1 MATALVKSY
10 SLFLPMRR
18 EEDHMKTSARTAVKL
33 AGASVGALA
42 LLGAGYLARTW
53 ARYGKVSHD
62 GRPDPLLDRFMP
74 TYEVREYHEARV
86 SAPVDI
92 AFEAVRALDINR
104 SRLVRG
110 LFRARQIALR
120 ADDTARMPARPF
132 FEEARALGWGVLAEA
147 PGREIVFGAVTQP
160 WVADVR
166 FESVPPGDFASF
178 DTPGFVKIAFT
189 MAAEPIDARS
199 SVVWTETR
207 VATTD
212 AYARDRF
219 RRYWA
224 VVSPGVRV
232 IRIET
237 LRLLRSDA
245 ERRARE
251 TRDELIEQEV

>member
-1 MATALVKSY
+1 MKSY
-10 SLFLPMRR
+10 SLFLPIRR

-33 AGASVGALA
+33 ASASVGALA
-42 LLGAGYLARTW
+42 LLGAGYLARNW
-53 ARYGKVSHD
+53 ARYGKVSRD

-74 TYEVREYHEARV
+74 TYEVREYHETRV
-86 SAPVDI
+86 AAPVEI
-92 AFEAVRALDINR
+92 AFDAVRALDVNR
-104 SRLVRG
+104 SRLARG
-110 LFRARQIALR
+110 IFRARQIALR
-120 ADDTARMPARPF
+120 AHHSPRMPSRPF
-132 FEEARALGWGVLAEA
+132 LEEAKALGWGVLAEA
-147 PGREIVFGAVTQP
+147 PGREIVFGAVTRP
-160 WVADVR
+160 WMANVR
-166 FESVPPGDFASF
+166 FESIPPGDFSSF

-189 MAAEPIDARS
+189 MAAEPVDARS

-232 IRIET
+232 IRIQT
-237 LRLLRSDA
+237 LRLVRADA

-251 TRDELIEQEV
+251 PHDELMEQEV